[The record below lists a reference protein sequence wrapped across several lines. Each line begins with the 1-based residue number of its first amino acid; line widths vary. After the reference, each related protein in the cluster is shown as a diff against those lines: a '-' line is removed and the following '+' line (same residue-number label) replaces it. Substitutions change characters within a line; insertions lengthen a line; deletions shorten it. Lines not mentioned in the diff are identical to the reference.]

1 MIWVLFFSNTIKVLN
16 LTVPLTLILMIIA
29 GIIVALLLIFLLLSY
44 FKLGKNRKLINQD
57 FKTIKSELK
66 FNKIVEDTDLEIMKS
81 IKKFQNK
88 KHPKSLKQ
96 NEEKTKI

>member
-1 MIWVLFFSNTIKVLN
+1 M
-16 LTVPLTLILMIIA
+16 
-29 GIIVALLLIFLLLSY
+29 LSY

-88 KHPKSLKQ
+88 KRPKSLKQ